1 MGGVCTGGTMKR
13 DYDGGHRGSF
23 GFSGQLKSVNS
34 FGDNNNNRH
43 QKKNKD
49 EEEKK
54 SYGDGEGEINDD
66 LSYTESDVDNY
77 YHRKTTSYDSGELFI
92 SSISRELKPSTP
104 ARVKTISEESA
115 IGAFW
120 TGEERQWGGEGCVG
134 DSSREGVENYV
145 WTGGQAG
152 LGEERRV
159 VLEGFSVEERHL
171 PAPHVS
177 TFLGKASSV
186 GLEVLDTLGSSMT
199 SLNTHSGFVSNS
211 ALRGNKVSILAFEVA
226 NTIVKGSNLMQSLS
240 DESIQFLKKEIL
252 HSKGVQFLVSTDMKE
267 LLKIAAADKREEFEI
282 FSREV
287 VRFGDMC
294 KDPQWHNLDRFFD
307 RLDSDPVT
315 NGQLR
320 EEAEVTM
327 QELADLA
334 QHTSELYHEY
344 HALDR
349 FEQDY
354 RRKLEEVESLNLP
367 RKGESVMILQ
377 SELKHQRKVVRNLKK
392 KSLWSKNLG
401 EVVEK
406 LVDVVTFIHQAIAE
420 AFEENAS
427 MSTKN
432 DKETNKNPERLGAAG
447 LALHYANLITQ
458 MDNIASRPTSLPPN
472 MRDTLYNGLPAS
484 VKAALRSRLQAL
496 DSNEAV
502 SPFPYVAH
510 QGFGWV
516 GEWANTGNEF
526 GRKTA
531 GSNNIIRLQ
540 TLYHA
545 DKQKMDRYILDL
557 VILLH
562 RLISLVRYRDKVP
575 RYTPTRS
582 PISNG
587 SLTLHP
593 NGQRQQLKISAEDK
607 NLLEQVTKRRTA
619 VPGVSKS
626 QEFVI
631 AKKKKRV
638 FASSRSMG
646 SSPPRD
652 HKYANANMLD
662 VLDGLGPTF

>member
-23 GFSGQLKSVNS
+23 GFSGQLKSVKS
-34 FGDNNNNRH
+34 FSDNNNHHH
-43 QKKNKD
+43 QKKKD

-54 SYGDGEGEINDD
+54 QSYVDGEGEVNDD
-66 LSYTESDVDNY
+66 LSYTEGDDVDNY
-77 YHRKTTSYDSGELFI
+77 YHRKTTSYDSGELFF

-104 ARVKTISEESA
+104 ARVK
-115 IGAFW
+115 
-120 TGEERQWGGEGCVG
+120 
-134 DSSREGVENYV
+134 
-145 WTGGQAG
+145 
-152 LGEERRV
+152 
-159 VLEGFSVEERHL
+159 
-171 PAPHVS
+171 APHVS

-252 HSKGVQFLVSTDMKE
+252 HSKGVQLLVSTDMKE

-294 KDPQWHNLDRFFD
+294 KDPQWHNLDRFFA

-377 SELKHQRKVVRNLKK
+377 SELKHQRKLVRNLKK

-427 MSTKN
+427 VSTKN

-496 DSNEAV
+496 DSNEVMAMPKIKAEMEKTLQWLV
-502 SPFPYVAH
+502 PVATDTTKAH

-662 VLDGLGPTF
+662 VLDGLGTTF

>member
-1 MGGVCTGGTMKR
+1 MGGVCTGGTLKR
-13 DYDGGHRGSF
+13 TTDSDRGSL
-23 GFSGQLKSVNS
+23 GFSGKLKSVKS
-34 FGDNNNNRH
+34 FSNH
-43 QKKNKD
+43 QHQQQKKKD
-49 EEEKK
+49 D
-54 SYGDGEGEINDD
+54 YDDGNNDD
-66 LSYTESDVDNY
+66 LSLSSSYTQNDVF
-77 YHRKTTSYDSGELFI
+77 HRKTTSYDSSELFF
-92 SSISRELKPSTP
+92 SISRELKPSTP
-104 ARVKTISEESA
+104 ARVAK
-115 IGAFW
+115 
-120 TGEERQWGGEGCVG
+120 
-134 DSSREGVENYV
+134 
-145 WTGGQAG
+145 
-152 LGEERRV
+152 
-159 VLEGFSVEERHL
+159 
-171 PAPHVS
+171 APQVS
-177 TFLGKASSV
+177 TFLGKAGSV
-186 GLEVLDTLGSSMT
+186 GLEVLDTLGSSMAN
-199 SLNTHSGFVSNS
+199 LNSHSGFVSNS

-226 NTIVKGSNLMQSLS
+226 NTIVKGSTLMQSLS
-240 DESIQFLKKEIL
+240 DENIQFLKKEIL
-252 HSKGVQFLVSTDMKE
+252 HSKGVQLLVSTDMKE
-267 LLKIAAADKREEFEI
+267 LLRIAAADKREEFEI

-294 KDPQWHNLDRFFD
+294 KDPQWHNLDRFFA
-307 RLDSDPVT
+307 RLDLDPVT
-315 NGQLR
+315 NSQLR
-320 EEAEVTM
+320 EEAEITM
-327 QELADLA
+327 QELANLA

-354 RRKLEEVESLNLP
+354 RRKLDEVESLHLP
-367 RKGESVMILQ
+367 HKGESLMILQ

-392 KSLWSKNLG
+392 KSLWSKSLE

-420 AFEENAS
+420 AFDENAAI
-427 MSTKN
+427 STKN
-432 DKETNKNPERLGAAG
+432 DKETNKKPERLGVAG

-484 VKAALRSRLQAL
+484 VKAGLRSRIQAL
-496 DSNEAV
+496 DSKEVMTMPKIKAEMEKTLQWLV
-502 SPFPYVAH
+502 PVATDTTKAH

-526 GRKTA
+526 GKKTA

-575 RYTPTRS
+575 KYTPTRS
-582 PISNG
+582 PISKG

-593 NGQRQQLKISAEDK
+593 DGQLRPVKISPEDQ
-607 NLLEQVTKRRTA
+607 NLLEEVTKRRTV

-626 QEFVI
+626 QEFVMV
-631 AKKKKRV
+631 KKKKRV

-652 HKYANANMLD
+652 LKYANANNMLD
-662 VLDGLGPTF
+662 VLDGLGTTY